1 MGNLNKDNEI
11 LQGEEKIEKFGVW
24 GEVKGGHTV
33 MEFDIADLVE
43 EKLKNDPVKN
53 TAIETKQEKKVAIQR
68 EYDHSDSKYKK
79 SFYLGFPVIS
89 MLNDLKGKHQ
99 NINVRVSKIVE
110 SAIKHYY
117 KYIMEEGGSQE
128 D

>member
-53 TAIETKQEKKVAIQR
+53 PTIETKKEKKVAIQR

-79 SFYLGFPVIS
+79 SFY
-89 MLNDLKGKHQ
+89 
-99 NINVRVSKIVE
+99 
-110 SAIKHYY
+110 AIWFFCRF
-117 KYIMEEGGSQE
+117 
-128 D
+128 